1 MGLENV
7 TECGAL
13 FPTSYFPSISLMAS
27 MLRSESLTIEVC
39 ETFPKQ
45 TDRNRTVIVTANGP
59 MTLSVPIVRRDGNHT
74 TTGRIG
80 ISYAEPWNRNHWQAI
95 VTAYSSSPFFLYYRD
110 DIEEALM
117 RHYYNLIDL
126 NDTLTTILLQK
137 LKCLKTINHTTD
149 FVRDVN
155 VNKDYRNRYSYKH
168 PESLSDIPA
177 YEQVF
182 GDRMAFNGNVSVLDT
197 LFNLGPEAKDYL
209 LGIN

>member
-80 ISYAEPWNRNHWQAI
+80 ISYAEPWNRNHWRAI

-117 RHYYNLIDL
+117 RHYDNLIDL
-126 NDTLTTILLQK
+126 NDTLTTILLHK
-137 LKCLKTINHTTD
+137 LKCPKTINHTTD

-168 PESLSDIPA
+168 PESLPDIPA

>member
-80 ISYAEPWNRNHWQAI
+80 ISYAEPWNRNHWRAI

-117 RHYYNLIDL
+117 RHYDNLIDL

-137 LKCLKTINHTTD
+137 LKCPKTINLTTD

-155 VNKDYRNRYSYKH
+155 VNQDYRNRYSYKH
-168 PESLSDIPA
+168 PESLPDIPA

>member
-59 MTLSVPIVRRDGNHT
+59 MTLSVPIVRRNGNHT

-80 ISYAEPWNRNHWQAI
+80 ISYAEPWNRNHWRAI

-117 RHYYNLIDL
+117 RHYDNLIDL

-137 LKCLKTINHTTD
+137 LKCPNTINHTTD